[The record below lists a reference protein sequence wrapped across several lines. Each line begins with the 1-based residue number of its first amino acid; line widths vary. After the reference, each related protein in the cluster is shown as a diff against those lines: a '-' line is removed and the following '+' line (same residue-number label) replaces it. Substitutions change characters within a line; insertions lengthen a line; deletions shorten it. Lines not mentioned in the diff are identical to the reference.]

1 MQVTPNP
8 PTPRSETPQTRRTR
22 TPTPLGPRR
31 PHWLHHGHRMVT
43 PRTTRCQTLDS
54 ITTQTTAYKGRCLFT
69 PARVRERAGE
79 VRTVA
84 PYSRG
89 IVGPT
94 VYFGPSGTDIG
105 RVDRCHGRLTQS
117 LVLF

>member
-1 MQVTPNP
+1 
-8 PTPRSETPQTRRTR
+8 
-22 TPTPLGPRR
+22 
-31 PHWLHHGHRMVT
+31 MVT

-54 ITTQTTAYKGRCLFT
+54 VTTQTTAYKGRCLFT

-105 RVDRCHGRLTQS
+105 RVGRCHGRLTQS
-117 LVLF
+117 LVLFGHGCVLAGSLSGGTTYSAHYWAFP